1 MTDFIPDAQTLL
13 TVVAG
18 VQTGKPAPRAD
29 CLAGACPS
37 PACITLPM
45 YTSFTSS
52 GGIPALSMAAFME
65 IEPSCGAVN
74 EERHPLKEPMGVL
87 AALTMTTSYDEREN

>member
-1 MTDFIPDAQTLL
+1 MTIANQCQYFEFNNESKI
-13 TVVAG
+13 V
-18 VQTGKPAPRAD
+18 
-29 CLAGACPS
+29 
-37 PACITLPM
+37 
-45 YTSFTSS
+45 
-52 GGIPALSMAAFME
+52 PALSMAAFME